1 MSTCSDSPK
10 PPWSKCGQLAE
21 EVPLCKGIPAFPVL
35 HTALANLARKKGRL
49 SKVTGITVSTQPVQG
64 RGQGDLML
72 LDVQEH

>member
-1 MSTCSDSPK
+1 M
-10 PPWSKCGQLAE
+10 
-21 EVPLCKGIPAFPVL
+21 CKGIPAFPVL

>member
-21 EVPLCKGIPAFPVL
+21 VPLCKGIPAFPVL
-35 HTALANLARKKGRL
+35 DTALANLAWKKGRL
-49 SKVTGITVSTQPVQG
+49 SKATGIMASTQAVQG

-72 LDVQEH
+72 LDVQEY